1 MQRHYLRIQ
10 LNFPL
15 IAEEI
20 HDLGEQGNCLNLYS
34 HVDPDSRVRLYTV
47 REYPV
52 DCRWVSRIV
61 VQNQQQLSK
70 EKKPCKSLG
79 QNPHHHHHQ
88 AKKSTIQV
96 QIKELD
102 FRLHAITGD

>member
-20 HDLGEQGNCLNLYS
+20 HELGEQ
-34 HVDPDSRVRLYTV
+34 
-47 REYPV
+47 
-52 DCRWVSRIV
+52 VSRII

-70 EKKPCKSLG
+70 EKKSCKALG
-79 QNPHHHHHQ
+79 QNHHHHHQ
-88 AKKSTIQV
+88 GTSKISSNILASSYSSSSKWNNFLVKKDVLGTSKAV
-96 QIKELD
+96 
-102 FRLHAITGD
+102 G